1 MFLHSYHP
9 WTWEKKNFSQ
19 SFISKHQIFSFENCR
34 LDNIRR
40 QVVKA
45 KSLRDISKILG
56 LGKRNSSPSE
66 CDWPKVKTQTSCDMA
81 VNRHYLVSFHG
92 EGITVN
98 VTTLIFA
105 LLTQSCPTPTLLSP
119 RKMIKKFVLKP
130 VPSELSKLAS

>member
-1 MFLHSYHP
+1 MHNKSNRCFCIAIIP
-9 WTWEKKNFSQ
+9 ERGRKK
-19 SFISKHQIFSFENCR
+19 ISVKALSLKHQIFSFENCC
-34 LDNIRR
+34 LDNIR

-92 EGITVN
+92 EGITVMSPPWYLLCWHN
-98 VTTLIFA
+98 PAPHLPFLA
-105 LLTQSCPTPTLLSP
+105 LE
-119 RKMIKKFVLKP
+119 KW
-130 VPSELSKLAS
+130 SKNLF